1 MLNGQK
7 RPIRILVRYSSAVLF
22 FSVTG
27 PIGVRSLMRVLLL
40 QRSIL
45 GNTPWSLIKVNDNKL
60 KTSRHSD
67 GRECDRI

>member
-1 MLNGQK
+1 MAITTSD
-7 RPIRILVRYSSAVLF
+7 RRY
-22 FSVTG
+22 G
-27 PIGVRSLMRVLLL
+27 RYGKVRSLMRVLPL

-45 GNTPWSLIKVNDNKL
+45 GNTPWSLIQVNDNNL

>member
-1 MLNGQK
+1 MAITTSDRHYG
-7 RPIRILVRYSSAVLF
+7 RY
-22 FSVTG
+22 G
-27 PIGVRSLMRVLLL
+27 KVRSLMQVLPL

-45 GNTPWSLIKVNDNKL
+45 GNTPWSLIQANDYQL